1 MHSMGFTFLPSNEM
15 KVEKSKTSFC
25 YNFRDDITSCVVL
38 AMESLNLRFRPEKV
52 IDAKNPS

>member
-25 YNFRDDITSCVVL
+25 YNFRDDITNYVVL
-38 AMESLNLRFRPEKV
+38 AMESLQKSE
-52 IDAKNPS
+52 I